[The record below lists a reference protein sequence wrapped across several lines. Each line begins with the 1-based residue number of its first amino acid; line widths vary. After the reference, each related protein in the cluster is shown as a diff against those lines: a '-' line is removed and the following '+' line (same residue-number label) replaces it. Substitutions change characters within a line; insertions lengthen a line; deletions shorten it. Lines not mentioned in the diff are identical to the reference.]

1 MSRRAARRSVA
12 PSSHLERA
20 PPRPV
25 LVAFARASTRGR
37 GWDFLPGHKFA
48 RRSPDVCASI
58 AGMNGGW
65 NHNIQYH
72 AAVLDSV
79 PADAHTALD
88 VGCGEGLLTRRLRR
102 TVPHVVGIDIHEPS
116 IAQAR
121 YADDIGIEYVV
132 GDFLTHPFEA
142 ESFDFIASVASLHH
156 MDVGVA
162 LERMRQLLRI
172 GGRLAVVGCARS
184 RQAVDLPVDLA
195 GVIAHRWHTRA
206 APSVEDGSPKVWPPS
221 LTYGQTRRLATRA
234 LPGATYRRRL
244 LWRYTLT
251 WTKRR

>member
-1 MSRRAARRSVA
+1 
-12 PSSHLERA
+12 
-20 PPRPV
+20 
-25 LVAFARASTRGR
+25 
-37 GWDFLPGHKFA
+37 
-48 RRSPDVCASI
+48 
-58 AGMNGGW
+58 MNGGW

-156 MDVGVA
+156 NGRRRGAGAHAAAAPDRRPPGGRRLCPQPPGCRSTGRPRGRHRSPLAHPRGAVG
-162 LERMRQLLRI
+162 
-172 GGRLAVVGCARS
+172 GGRLAQGVAAIADVWPNAAFGHPCAAGRY
-184 RQAVDLPVDLA
+184 LP
-195 GVIAHRWHTRA
+195 A
-206 APSVEDGSPKVWPPS
+206 APPVAVHPDVDE
-221 LTYGQTRRLATRA
+221 ATLMA
-234 LPGATYRRRL
+234 LVGDVHGFVLHPMAAL
-244 LWRYTLT
+244 DQW
-251 WTKRR
+251 